1 VILTT
6 AASRLHSAI
15 GRRIIPASGVRRHLA
30 PGLDL
35 EIFFERLKQRDVRYV
50 VLRWFDTLPFVGEEE
65 DIDLLVADED
75 LDYVRSLLATRR
87 SVRTTQKFDIYS
99 VSGLP
104 G

>member
-1 VILTT
+1 
-6 AASRLHSAI
+6 
-15 GRRIIPASGVRRHLA
+15 
-30 PGLDL
+30 
-35 EIFFERLKQRDVRYV
+35 
-50 VLRWFDTLPFVGEEE
+50 VGEEE